1 MTGGRTDRWPCHAR
15 TARQL
20 NESHDKNLSW
30 HEWGEAL
37 EALKDYYGLPGGH
50 HGKIRA
56 NGDYVDDAGEVIGNL
71 LEFTP

>member
-1 MTGGRTDRWPCHAR
+1 M
-15 TARQL
+15 
-20 NESHDKNLSW
+20 
-30 HEWGEAL
+30 

-50 HGKIRA
+50 HGRIRA